1 MFHSNQ
7 NHAIQVSLQNNFA
20 SGVHSHAT
28 GTGKSWIALQL
39 ALLYQR
45 AYPTHNIL
53 WICEQKSILL
63 EQFNR
68 TVIKEKGFAELY
80 RRFMIHDYSSEKPA
94 DWPSRINSATV
105 WRKPQLVVINRAFLT
120 TGAKYTQLT
129 APFHLVIHDECHSVQ
144 NATTKAF
151 YEHASVT
158 WPGLRCI
165 GFSATPCTE
174 IEPYTQTLSHYS
186 IYDAVADGVIVPPHI
201 TWLKSSTHFDHHTIA
216 NVFKKLSASLP
227 YKKAI
232 VWCGMIRT
240 ARALAADWRTH
251 FPGWLIAMDTCEGP
265 STEFATYEQFAAA
278 PGNALLFCAAKHREG
293 SDIANLDAC
302 VFLDRVENR
311 NAKTFVQCVGR
322 VLRRDAA
329 GRKTHGLVLDVSAA
343 SSIRVCDRIN
353 AYLNENSADSF
364 PFLYDCVDMCDAP
377 SGDRATH
384 KVIEVHTLRMVD
396 KPPAPAAPLST
407 VAVDLRAHFKRALP
421 AVPEYTTRLQHEL
434 DLIYEKQ
441 LSHYLMQ
448 ALEILHITKNV
459 PHVTRGSCGSS
470 LVCYLLGISHVDPV
484 KYGISFARFL
494 NTYRNTLPDIDFD
507 FPYNMRDDVFL
518 QLQLRWPN
526 KIARISNHV
535 HYHEKSALRET
546 ARRHGYKLS
555 PGWNVW
561 KLPKAKQ
568 AVVQRESKALENTF
582 KTYSLHCGGI
592 VYFADGVPKE
602 LRLKT
607 KRSTTLPQIV
617 MDKRQVAD
625 AKQFKIDILSSR
637 ALAQLYEA
645 RGFEPIQFDSHPY
658 DAATADML
666 CRGDNIGI
674 TLAESPL
681 MRKAILKLQPRSIHD
696 LAVCLAII
704 RPAARN
710 ARVATTTADLEAQY
724 VFDDDA
730 ITMIHQTLGCDEA
743 TADKFRRGL
752 IKGDTKIQ
760 AEFMASLRHAPL
772 PKRTALIENLQNLR
786 AYSFCK
792 SHAYSYAQLVW
803 HLAFEKAHN
812 PQAFW
817 RAALKHT
824 QSSYKRWVYM
834 HAAQNAGVQ
843 LSQDCQAHKSIYA
856 LNKRATKLAP
866 TIQND
871 PERMLRAVGYW
882 NGIDFYPG
890 CFANGTTIR
899 GLIASVRSLS
909 RRRGEHK
916 SVVFV
921 GVGSGKFVEVVVKS
935 RNPINFTKRIGLFGR
950 CVKKENVYECEEG
963 AFGLF

>member
-7 NHAIQVSLQNNFA
+7 NHAIQVSLQNGFA

-39 ALLYQR
+39 ALEYQK
-45 AYPTHNIL
+45 AHPTHNIL

-68 TVIKEKGFAELY
+68 AIIKEKGFAELY
-80 RRFMIHDYSSEKPA
+80 RRFMIHDYSAEKPA

-120 TGAKYTQLT
+120 TGTKYKQLT
-129 APFHLVIHDECHSVQ
+129 APFHLVIHDECHSIQ
-144 NATTKAF
+144 NATTQAF
-151 YEHASVT
+151 YAHALTT
-158 WPGLRCI
+158 WPELRCI
-165 GFSATPCTE
+165 GFSATPCTD

-201 TWLKSSTHFDHHTIA
+201 TWLKSPQHFDHHTIA
-216 NVFKKLSASLP
+216 SIFRTQSEQLP
-227 YKKAI
+227 YKKAV

-240 ARALAADWRTH
+240 ARALATDWRVH
-251 FPGWLIAMDTCEGP
+251 FPDWMIAMDTCEGP
-265 STEFATYEQFAAA
+265 SADFASYEEFAAA
-278 PGNALLFCAAKHREG
+278 PGKALLFCAAKHREG

-322 VLRRDAA
+322 VLRRDA
-329 GRKTHGLVLDVSAA
+329 GKKTFGLVLDVSAA

-353 AYLNENSADSF
+353 AYLNENSTDSF
-364 PFLYDCVDMCDAP
+364 PFQYDCT
-377 SGDRATH
+377 SGAGQ
-384 KVIEVHTLRMVD
+384 IEIHTLRMVA
-396 KPPAPAAPLST
+396 KPLAPAAPMST
-407 VAVDLRAHFKRALP
+407 SAVDLRAHFKRPIP
-421 AVPEYTTRLQHEL
+421 AAPEYITRVQHEL

-448 ALEILHITKNV
+448 ALEILQITKDV

-470 LVCYLLGISHVDPV
+470 LVCYLLGISHVDPI

-535 HYHEKSALRET
+535 HYHEKSALRAT
-546 ARRHGYKLS
+546 ARAHGFKLS

-568 AVVQRESKALENTF
+568 AQIQRESKALENTF

-637 ALAQLYEA
+637 GLAQLYEA
-645 RGFEPIQFDSHPY
+645 RGFKEIQFDSHPY

-681 MRKAILKLQPRSIHD
+681 MRKAILKLQPRSVHD

-710 ARVATTTADLEAQY
+710 ARVATTAADLEAQY

-730 ITMIHQTLGCDEA
+730 ITMIQTTLECDEA
-743 TADKFRRGL
+743 HADKFRRGL
-752 IKGDTKIQ
+752 IKGDAKIQ
-760 AEFMASLRHAPL
+760 AEFMARLRTVPL
-772 PKRTALIENLQNLR
+772 SKRTALIENLQNLR

-834 HAAQNAGVQ
+834 HAAQTAGVT

-856 LNKRATKLAP
+856 LNKRANKLAP
-866 TIQND
+866 AIQND
-871 PERMLRAVGYW
+871 PERMLHAMGYW
-882 NGIDFYPG
+882 NGTQFYPG

-909 RRRGEHK
+909 RKRGEHK

-921 GVGSGKFVEVVVKS
+921 GVGSGQFVEVVVKS
-935 RNPINFTKRIGLFGR
+935 RNPINFTKRVGLFGR
-950 CVKKENVYECEEG
+950 CEKKDDVYECEEG
-963 AFGLF
+963 AFGVF

>member
-1 MFHSNQ
+1 MFHQNQ
-7 NHAIQVSLQNNFA
+7 THAVQISLQNDFA
-20 SGVHSHAT
+20 SGIHCHAT

-39 ALLYQR
+39 ALEFQR
-45 AYPTHNIL
+45 AYPQSNIL

-68 TVIKEKGFAELY
+68 AVIKEKGFAELY
-80 RRFMIHDYSSEKPA
+80 KRFMVNDYSSEKPSH
-94 DWPSRINSATV
+94 WPSRVNSATV
-105 WRKPQLVVINRAFLT
+105 WRKPLLVVINRAFLT
-120 TGAKYTQLT
+120 TGTKYKSLQ
-129 APFHLVIHDECHSVQ
+129 APFHLIIHDECHSIQ
-144 NATTKAF
+144 NTTTQAF
-151 YEHASVT
+151 YEHALTT
-158 WPGLRCI
+158 WPSVRCI

-174 IEPYTQTLSHYS
+174 LAPFKTLLSHYS

-201 TWLKSSTHFDHHTIA
+201 TWLKSSQHFDHHTIA
-216 NVFKKLSASLP
+216 NIFKKLSTSLP
-227 YKKAI
+227 YKKAV

-240 ARALAADWRTH
+240 ARELAADWRKH
-251 FPGWLIAMDTCEGP
+251 FPRWLIAMDTCEGP

-302 VFLDRVENR
+302 IFLDRVENR

-329 GRKTHGLVLDVSAA
+329 GRKTYGLVLDVSAA

-364 PFLYDCVDMCDAP
+364 PFLYDCVDMCDD
-377 SGDRATH
+377 SVATH
-384 KVIEVHTLRMVD
+384 KLIEVHTLRMVD

-407 VAVDLRAHFKRALP
+407 AAVDLRAHFKRPVP
-421 AVPEYTTRLQHEL
+421 AVSEYTTRLQHEL

-448 ALEILHITKNV
+448 ALEILHITRDV

-470 LVCYLLGISHVDPV
+470 LVCYLLGISHVDPI

-535 HYHEKSALRET
+535 HYHEKSALRAT
-546 ARRHGYKLS
+546 ARAHGFKLS

-568 AVVQRESKALENTF
+568 AVIQRESKALENTF

-592 VYFADGVPKE
+592 VYFADGVPKD

-617 MDKRQVAD
+617 MDKRQIAD

-645 RGFEPIQFDSHPY
+645 RDFKEIQFDHHPY

-681 MRKAILKLQPRSIHD
+681 MRKAIMKIQPRSVHD

-704 RPAARN
+704 RPAARS
-710 ARVATTTADLEAQY
+710 ARVAVTTEDLNAQY

-743 TADKFRRGL
+743 TADKLRRGL
-752 IKGDTKIQ
+752 IKGDAKIQ
-760 AEFMASLRHAPL
+760 AEFAACLRAVPV
-772 PKRTALIENLQNLR
+772 KQRTDLIEKLQNLR

-803 HLAFEKAHN
+803 QLAYEKVHN
-812 PQAFW
+812 PVAFW

-834 HAAQNAGVQ
+834 HAAQNAGVV
-843 LSQDCQAHKSIYA
+843 LSQDSQRHKSIYA
-856 LNKRATKLAP
+856 LNKRAGKLSPDVQA
-866 TIQND
+866 D
-871 PERMLRAVGYW
+871 PERMMAAVGYW
-882 NGIDFYPG
+882 KGTEFYPG
-890 CFANGTTIR
+890 CFIQGGTIR
-899 GLIASVRSLS
+899 GLIASSRSL
-909 RRRGEHK
+909 RRGSKEHATT
-916 SVVFV
+916 VFV
-921 GVGSGKFVEVVVKS
+921 GVGSGKFVEVLIKS
-935 RNPINFTKRIGLFGR
+935 RRPVQLTKSVGLFAR
-950 CVKKENVYECEEG
+950 CTEKNGMYECNDG
-963 AFGLF
+963 AFSRF